1 LNFRYGLKPTA
12 VSIVRDMS
20 FETLLVDRADGIVT
34 VTLNRPEK
42 KNAANGAM
50 WDELLA
56 TFREV
61 AANDQDRVMVLT
73 GAGGAFCSGAD
84 VSGMG
89 GRETHGLAN
98 MRHISEV
105 ATALHRI
112 PQPTIAKVRGVATGA
127 GMNMALL
134 CDLVV
139 ASDNARFSEIFARR
153 GLTIDFGGSWVL
165 PRRIGM
171 HRAKELTLLTDI
183 IDAEE
188 ADRIGLVNRVVPDGE
203 LDKFV
208 DEWATRLAGGPPIAL
223 AQSKRL
229 LNNAVGITL
238 EQALDEEG
246 AAQTI
251 NMATKDTA
259 EAVSAFLEKRDPTF
273 QGR

>member
-1 LNFRYGLKPTA
+1 
-12 VSIVRDMS
+12 MS

-34 VTLNRPEK
+34 ITLNRPEK

-50 WDELLA
+50 WDELLFN
-56 TFREV
+56 FREIT
-61 AANDQDRVMVLT
+61 ANDQDRVMVIT

-89 GRETHGLAN
+89 GRDTHGLAN

-112 PQPTIAKVRGVATGA
+112 PQPTIAKVRGVAAGA

-139 ASDNARFSEIFARR
+139 AGDTARFSEIFARR

-208 DEWATRLAGGPPIAL
+208 DEWATRLAAGPPIAL

-246 AAQTI
+246 AAQTV
-251 NMATKDTA
+251 NFATKDTA

>member
-1 LNFRYGLKPTA
+1 
-12 VSIVRDMS
+12 MS
-20 FETLLVDRADGIVT
+20 LETLLVDRADGIVT
-34 VTLNRPEK
+34 VTMNRPEK
-42 KNAANGAM
+42 KNAANGVM

-56 TFREV
+56 TFREI
-61 AANDQDRVMVLT
+61 ADSTTDRVVVLT

-89 GRETHGLAN
+89 GRDTHGLAN
-98 MRHISEV
+98 MRHISDI
-105 ATALHRI
+105 ALALYRL
-112 PQPTIAKVRGVATGA
+112 PQPTIAKVRGVTTGA

-134 CDLVV
+134 CDLIV
-139 ASDNARFSEIFARR
+139 AGDTARFSEIFARR
-153 GLTIDFGGSWVL
+153 GLTIDFGGSWAL
-165 PRRIGM
+165 PRRVGL

-183 IDAEE
+183 IDAAE

-208 DEWATRLAGGPPIAL
+208 DEWAARLAAGPPIAL

-229 LNNAVGITL
+229 LNNAVGVTL

-246 AAQTI
+246 AAQTV
-251 NMATKDTA
+251 NMSTKDTA